1 MALTPL
7 VPEGGAGW
15 LSKEKIGASIYY
27 IKDLPLREMLNDAAT
42 KVAATA
48 INADNKNSDAYVP
61 TNKAILNYLE
71 SAIQGL
77 TGAMHFAG
85 VTDPEAGADFA
96 ARVAAL
102 YGTKTPEAGDIVID
116 GYKEYVYDGT
126 NWKELGDES
135 IYATEADLQNLEIA
149 GVRLGD
155 DHDITAAELKT
166 ALGLGSFAYANS
178 GTGSIS
184 TVDTASVSI
193 PAATLTLSGTAVKVP
208 QTYTALDVTPAGS
221 VAITAGTAA
230 AASYKHTKSGSVQT
244 IDSAKYEK
252 VNADVAISAAAP
264 QSGETANYTPAGTIT
279 LPSFSASLTLA
290 EDAVPTV
297 TDAGTAYTL
306 TEGSVS
312 QGADTKA
319 AFASEGVVA
328 AMDTTDTEMLVFSN
342 AQTAQAVTASA
353 AVTYVDPTLSGSLPT
368 FGSKNVVIKTGS
380 SASVSAGGDASFA
393 GSAVLI
399 KGAASTTQADVA
411 VTRGATAVTLE
422 DEDLNATMT
431 QPTFT
436 AAFTGTE
443 KTVTPAAASTADAA
457 PMAATAA
464 VAAQTIDVDLVST
477 NKTVTVN
484 PVQA

>member
-48 INADNKNSDAYVP
+48 INDDNKNSDAYVP

-71 SAIQGL
+71 EAISGL

-85 VTDPEAGADFA
+85 VTDPEAGSDFA
-96 ARVAAL
+96 TRVAAL
-102 YGTKTPEAGDIVID
+102 YDGKTPEAGDVVID
-116 GYKEYVYDGT
+116 GNKEFVFDGT

-135 IYATEADLQNLEIA
+135 IYATEADLQALEIA
-149 GVRLGD
+149 GVTLGS
-155 DHDITAAELKT
+155 DHNITAAELKE
-166 ALGLGSFAYANS
+166 ALGLGTFAYANS
-178 GTGSIS
+178 GTGSVS

-193 PAATLTLSGTAVKVP
+193 PAATLTLSGTAVNVP
-208 QTYTALDVTPAGS
+208 QTFTALDVTPAGS

-244 IDSAKYEK
+244 IDSAKYDK

-279 LPSFSASLTLA
+279 LPSFSASLNLA
-290 EDAVPTV
+290 ESAVATV
-297 TDAGTAYTL
+297 TDAGTAYSL
-306 TEGSVS
+306 TAGSVS
-312 QGADTKA
+312 QAADTKA

-328 AMDTTDTEMLVFSN
+328 AMDTTDTEMLVFSA
-342 AQTAQAVTASA
+342 AQTAQAVTAA
-353 AVTYVDPTLSGSLPT
+353 GAVTYTDPTLSGSLPT
-368 FGSKNVVIKTGS
+368 FGSKDVVIKTGS
-380 SASVSAGGDASFA
+380 SATASADGDASFS
-393 GSAVLI
+393 GNAVLI
-399 KGAASTTQADVA
+399 KGSASTTQADVA
-411 VTRGATAVTLE
+411 VTRAAAAVTLT

-436 AAFTGTE
+436 AAFEGTA
-443 KTVTPAAASTADAA
+443 KTVTPAAATTAEAA

-464 VAAQTIDVDLVST
+464 VATQTVDVDLVKTS
-477 NKTVTVN
+477 KTVTVN

>member
-15 LSKEKIGASIYY
+15 LSKEKIGSSIYY

-48 INADNKNSDAYVP
+48 INDDNKNSDAYVP
-61 TNKAILNYLE
+61 TNKAILAYLE
-71 SAIQGL
+71 DAIQGL

-85 VTDPEAGADFA
+85 VVEPQGTETPVEALE
-96 ARVAAL
+96 RAL
-102 YGTKTPEAGDIVID
+102 PDAESGDIAIV
-116 GYKEYVYDGT
+116 GNKEFVFDGT
-126 NWKELGDES
+126 NWKELGDEG
-135 IYATEADLQNLEIA
+135 IYATEADLQALEIA
-149 GVRLGD
+149 GVPLGS
-155 DHDITAAELKT
+155 DHNITAAELKT

-178 GTGSIS
+178 GTGSIR

-193 PAATLTLSGTAVKVP
+193 PASTLTLSGTAVSVP
-208 QTYTALDVTPAGS
+208 QTFSALDVTPAGD

-244 IDSAKYEK
+244 IDSAKYDK

-279 LPSFSASLTLA
+279 LPSFSASLNLA
-290 EDAVPTV
+290 ESAVATV
-297 TDAGTAYTL
+297 TDNGTAYAL
-306 TEGSVS
+306 SGGSVS
-312 QGADTKA
+312 QAADTTS
-319 AFASEGVVA
+319 AFATEGVTA
-328 AMDTTDTEMLVFSN
+328 AMDTTDTEMLVFSVAGTTN
-342 AQTAQAVTASA
+342 AVTASG
-353 AVTYVDPTLSGSLPT
+353 AVTYTGPTLTGSLPT
-368 FGSKNVVIKTGS
+368 FGSKDVVIKTGS
-380 SASVSAGGDASFA
+380 SATASADGDASFS

-399 KGAASTTQADVA
+399 KGAASTSQADVA
-411 VTRGATAVTLE
+411 VTRAAAAVTLE

-431 QPTFT
+431 QPTFS

-443 KTVTPAAASTADAA
+443 KTVTPAAATTAEAA

-464 VAAQTIDVDLVST
+464 VAAQTVDVDLVST